1 MSCNTS
7 LLYVHCRG
15 ELGHSAVW
23 LISRRPG
30 RGVKEGDVAEVSS
43 VEIWGTDTLHC
54 KFLGNRH
61 LALQVSLSYPAT
73 GNASATHLQRT
84 AATTT
89 RPPEEH
95 TALQGMTAMH
105 LRQAQPSPNPGLA
118 LAPWAPTMARLSSRH
133 AYRTQPP
140 RLSHRRRSA
149 RCRRAP
155 HARFFTQRSFTN
167 PATCRHRL
175 VALYSPCVCCSS
187 WLHSQHAHSACRTTQ
202 HLWIV
207 LDQP

>member
-1 MSCNTS
+1 MTIRQCVSFPGGPEGVSKKATWPRCPPWKS
-7 LLYVHCRG
+7 G
-15 ELGHSAVW
+15 EPTPCIASF
-23 LISRRPG
+23 
-30 RGVKEGDVAEVSS
+30 
-43 VEIWGTDTLHC
+43 WGTDTLHC
-54 KFLGNRH
+54 KFYCRT
-61 LALQVSLSYPAT
+61 LQH

-105 LRQAQPSPNPGLA
+105 LCQAQPSPNPGLA